1 MCPCPFC
8 TTVAILLCP
17 LLLFKRTR
25 KWLKAKIKRHHSACD
40 VCQKAEHE
48 QNMSHH
54 TPCHCNACQKKQKKS
69 KIQKGKKK

>member
-8 TTVAILLCP
+8 ATVAILLCP
-17 LLLFKRTR
+17 LLLFKGTR
-25 KWLKAKIKRHHSACD
+25 KWLKAKIKRHHSACE

-54 TPCHCNACQKKQKKS
+54 TPCHCKACQKKSKKL
-69 KIQKGKKK
+69 KKGKKK